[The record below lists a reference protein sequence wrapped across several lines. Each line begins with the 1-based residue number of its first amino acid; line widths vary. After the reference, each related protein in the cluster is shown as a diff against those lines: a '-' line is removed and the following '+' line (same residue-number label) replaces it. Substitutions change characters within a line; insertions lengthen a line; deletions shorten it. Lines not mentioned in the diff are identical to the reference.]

1 MGVPTFG
8 RGVVLITAFVVG
20 GLTSS
25 FSVARA
31 HPTTQ
36 GPSAVPLETRVKA
49 YWERRLA
56 KDMSGMYE
64 FYSTEYRSKVSR
76 DEFLKQIRL
85 VRFEL
90 SDVAVAKADVQG
102 DRAMVT
108 VTFRMQLPTVSPDK
122 LASQSDETWVKEADG
137 VWRKLDEPLV
147 VPFPPPGPRA
157 SSGAGSIGKG
167 E

>member
-1 MGVPTFG
+1 MGVPTYG

-25 FSVARA
+25 FSFARA

-36 GPSAVPLETRVKA
+36 VPSAVPLETRVKA
-49 YWERRLA
+49 YWERRLS

-64 FYSTEYRSKVSR
+64 FYSTEYRAKVSR
-76 DEFLKQIRL
+76 DEFLRQIRL
-85 VRFEL
+85 IRFDL
-90 SDVAVAKADVQG
+90 SDVKVGKVEVNG
-102 DRAMVT
+102 DRALVT

-147 VPFPPPGPRA
+147 VPFPPPGPHA
-157 SSGAGSIGKG
+157 SSGAGSTGKA

>member
-1 MGVPTFG
+1 MGVPTYG

-20 GLTSS
+20 GLASS
-25 FSVARA
+25 FPVARA
-31 HPTTQ
+31 RTTPQ
-36 GPSAVPLETRVKA
+36 VPAAVPLEARVNA

-64 FYSTEYRSKVSR
+64 FYSAEYRSRVSR

-85 VRFEL
+85 IRFDL
-90 SDVAVAKADVQG
+90 SDVKVGKVDVSG
-102 DRAMVT
+102 DRARVT
-108 VTFRMQLPTVSPDK
+108 VNFRMQLPTVSPDK
-122 LASQSDETWVKEADG
+122 LASQSDETWVREADG

-147 VPFPPPGPRA
+147 VPFPPPGPRV
-157 SSGAGSIGKG
+157 SSGAGSVGKG